1 MKIAL
6 IYMSRHGTTEKLAKN
21 LAKRLSG
28 EVHLFNLAEDIH
40 PNINEFDSLILGG
53 SIHYG
58 SIQREIQLF
67 CRRNLPELL
76 KKRLGLFV
84 CCLLSTR
91 DSDQFERAFPLVLRA
106 HCSAA
111 AAFEGDLIYG
121 KLNALERIVF
131 NPQKEERDVIAI
143 NESSLEAFVESF
155 TRGVRNTINPYIPLK
170 N

>member
-6 IYMSRHGTTEKLAKN
+6 IYMSRHGSTEKLI
-21 LAKRLSG
+21 R
-28 EVHLFNLAEDIH
+28 HLVKSLEGDTHVFNLAEDAH
-40 PNINEFDSLILGG
+40 PTIQDFDSVIIGG

-58 SIQREIQLF
+58 SIQKEVQLF
-67 CRRNLPELL
+67 CKRNLHELL

-91 DSDQFERAFPLVLRA
+91 DSDQFERAYPLVLRA

-111 AAFEGDLIYG
+111 AAFEGDLIYS
-121 KLNALERIVF
+121 KLTALERIIF
-131 NPQKEERDVIAI
+131 NPQKEERDVIYL
-143 NESSLEAFVESF
+143 NEGLLETFVEDF
-155 TRGVRNTINPYIPLK
+155 TNGIRSKITPCIPLK

>member
-6 IYMSRHGTTEKLAKN
+6 IYMSRHGTTEKLVRN
-21 LAKRLSG
+21 LAERLTG

-40 PNINEFDSLILGG
+40 PNINEFNAVILGG

-111 AAFEGDLIYG
+111 AAFEGDLIYH
-121 KLNALERIVF
+121 KLNALERMIF
-131 NPQKEERDVIAI
+131 NPQKEGRDVIAI
-143 NESSLEAFVESF
+143 NESTLEAFIEAF
-155 TRGVRNTINPYIPLK
+155 TRAVKNNITPYIPLK